1 MEIAAGGRLPELASP
16 VLLEDGEVLHASGRA
31 EAWRFQ
37 GMDVPYVR
45 HRGFAVGGLFTFGL
59 TAAATAAANR
69 RARADAERL
78 AAPQWRPL
86 GGVEVLATS
95 HRLLVLHDGS
105 WTSVW
110 YEAIRQIRPSLE
122 QDRLEL
128 LFDEAPPYLLVGPA
142 VPYLAVVLAT
152 ALAVQVGTHA
162 AATTLVSA

>member
-1 MEIAAGGRLPELASP
+1 MEIAAGGRLPELARP

-59 TAAATAAANR
+59 TAAAAAAANR

-110 YEAIRQIRPSLE
+110 YEAIHQLRPSLE

-152 ALAVQVGTHA
+152 ALAVQVGSDA
-162 AATTLVSA
+162 VAATLASA